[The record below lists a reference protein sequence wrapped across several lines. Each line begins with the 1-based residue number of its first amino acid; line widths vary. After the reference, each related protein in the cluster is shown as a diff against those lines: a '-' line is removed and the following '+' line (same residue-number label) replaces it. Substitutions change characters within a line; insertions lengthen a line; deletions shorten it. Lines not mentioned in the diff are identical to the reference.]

1 MKSQFLINAR
11 RPVPPGRVANLA
23 RRLLTRACFARQT
36 APKWLAVRGSALP
49 GRDARHCSPP
59 TAGTN
64 NNVNDFVLIAW
75 PSILGTTL
83 SSYGHEAE
91 IQIVETGILL
101 AHRHNRLGAIAP
113 DQTDVGAVGLAVTIV
128 DRETNRQAPFMAS
141 MPARAQRLVAE
152 LAGAAALCCQGSA
165 RDRQCGSHSPPPL
178 TAAAFRLFVLLGSG
192 FGNIKAGA
200 LFSQLEHDR
209 MTLRRPAVAAI
220 ALAHSLDSTRF
231 VVESS
236 ARLLALSISI
246 DQPGWCPFKV

>member
-1 MKSQFLINAR
+1 MKSQLLINAR
-11 RPVPPGRVANLA
+11 RPVPSGRVANLA
-23 RRLLTRACFARQT
+23 RRLPTRACFARQR
-36 APKWLAVRGSALP
+36 ASKRLAVRGSALP

-59 TAGTN
+59 TAAMN
-64 NNVNDFVLIAW
+64 RNVNIFVLIAW

-113 DQTDVGAVGLAVTIV
+113 DAGAVGLTASIV
-128 DRETNRQAPFMAS
+128 DRQTNRQAPFIAS
-141 MPARAQRLVAE
+141 MPGRAQRLVAE

-178 TAAAFRLFVLLGSG
+178 TAAAFRLFLLLGSG